1 MMAKHGGFGLSDLT
15 MEDKFEYKK
24 LLKEVKKGKKL

>member
-1 MMAKHGGFGLSDLT
+1 MAKHGGFKTSDMQ

-24 LLKEVKKGKKL
+24 LLIAQKKVKA